1 METTDDPSTGRDRS
15 DPAEERPRG
24 REQGAGEGGAP
35 PGEAGDEEIH
45 ADGPAVDD
53 ETLAAALEQL
63 GHAGTPELVEELG
76 DAVRRGNSVAALA
89 GEGSGKEVLYA
100 LAAAERS
107 DPASPAVQALV
118 LSPTREGT
126 IRAGRALHLL
136 GAPAGLE
143 ALAWLPWDR
152 PDEEGG
158 RPFAQLLAGRPAE
171 LIPQV
176 RAGRLKLSDL
186 VVVAIDGASALE
198 ATGQWDA
205 AASILETL
213 PSGAQKIVTDVERGD
228 RLERVV
234 THQMSRARKWP
245 PELFRRGEG
254 GPEPSGP
261 PLVAAAAADEED
273 RVDRLADALRHVV
286 ESEGCERAAV
296 LCRDG
301 ASAHRVAG
309 SLAARGLRLTDD
321 PSEPGIV
328 VAWGDEP
335 PPEEAARVLYGLPP
349 SLEAGRRW
357 LDGGP
362 ARAAVVGA
370 GELPQLRILARRA
383 GWPLRSVPE
392 AAPAEARDTLRRFR
406 ERVRE
411 RLRRERD
418 WTDLVLLEPLFREF
432 GAARVAGA
440 LSGLLREASPVP
452 DGPGDAP
459 EAGGRGQEPSDERE
473 GPRRTPAE
481 ATQSG
486 AGWTRLYVNAGERD
500 DVGPGDLVGAIT
512 GETSAV
518 GGQIGRIDVRHS
530 YSLVDVDPEV
540 ADEVMERLTGVTIK
554 GREVVARPDRE
565 S

>member
-1 METTDDPSTGRDRS
+1 MQTPDEPSPGPDERDAAG
-15 DPAEERPRG
+15 DHEPD
-24 REQGAGEGGAP
+24 GEGTSAP
-35 PGEAGDEEIH
+35 APVAGEAGGEAA
-45 ADGPAVDD
+45 ADAAPAVDD
-53 ETLAAALEQL
+53 ETLTAALDQL
-63 GHAGTPELVEELG
+63 GHAGTAELVEELG

-100 LAAAERS
+100 LAAAERC
-107 DPASPAVQALV
+107 DPTSPAVQALV
-118 LSPTREGT
+118 LSPTREGA

-143 ALAWLPWDR
+143 ALAWLPWR
-152 PDEEGG
+152 GGDEEGG

-186 VVVAIDGASALE
+186 RVVAIDGASALE
-198 ATGQWDA
+198 ETGQWEA

-213 PSGAQKIVTDVERGD
+213 PPDAQKIVTDVDRGE
-228 RLERVV
+228 RLEQLL

-245 PELFRRGEG
+245 PELFRRGGEA
-254 GPEPSGP
+254 PDPSGP
-261 PLVAAAAADEED
+261 PLMAAAAADEEE
-273 RVDRLADALRHVV
+273 RVDRLADALRHAV
-286 ESEGCERAAV
+286 ETEGCEQAAV
-296 LCRDG
+296 LCPDG
-301 ASAHRVAG
+301 ASAHRVAA

-321 PSEPGIV
+321 PGEPGIV
-328 VAWGDEP
+328 VAWGDEAP
-335 PPEEAARVLYGLPP
+335 PGDAARVLYGLPP
-349 SLEAGRRW
+349 SLDVGRRW

-362 ARAAVVGA
+362 ARAAVVGS
-370 GELPQLRILARRA
+370 GQLGQLRILARRA
-383 GWPLRSVPE
+383 GWPLRAVPE
-392 AAPAEARDTLRRFR
+392 APPADARDTVRRYR
-406 ERVRE
+406 ERLRE
-411 RLRRERD
+411 RLRREQD
-418 WTDLVLLEPLFREF
+418 WTDLVLLEPLFRDF

-440 LSGLLREASPVP
+440 LSALLRDASPLP
-452 DGPGDAP
+452 DEADTSRPAPGEED
-459 EAGGRGQEPSDERE
+459 RSRERE

-481 ATQSG
+481 ATQAG

-500 DVGPGDLVGAIT
+500 EVGPGDLVGAIT

-518 GGQIGRIDVRHS
+518 GGQIGRIDIRHS

-554 GREVVARPDRE
+554 GREVVARPDRK

>member
-1 METTDDPSTGRDRS
+1 METPDDPSTGRDRS
-15 DPAEERPRG
+15 DPAEDPAPG
-24 REQGAGEGGAP
+24 GDPGAGRTSPASEDAADELPGGDVPALDDDTVR
-35 PGEAGDEEIH
+35 EA
-45 ADGPAVDD
+45 
-53 ETLAAALEQL
+53 LARL

-126 IRAGRALHLL
+126 IRAARALHLL

-143 ALAWLPWDR
+143 ALAWLPWSR

-198 ATGQWDA
+198 ETGQWEA

-213 PSGAQKIVTDVERGD
+213 PSEAQKIVTDVERGD
-228 RLERVV
+228 RLEQIV

-254 GPEPSGP
+254 GPEASGP
-261 PLVAAAAADEED
+261 PLMAAAAADEED
-273 RVDRLADALRHVV
+273 RVDRLADALRHAV
-286 ESEGCERAAV
+286 ESEGCEQAAV
-296 LCRDG
+296 LCPDG
-301 ASAHRVAG
+301 DSAHRVAG

-321 PSEPGIV
+321 PEQPGIL
-328 VAWGDEP
+328 VAWGDES
-335 PPEEAARVLYGLPP
+335 PPEDAARVLYGLPP
-349 SLEAGRRW
+349 SLEVGRRW

-370 GELPQLRILARRA
+370 GELAQLRILARRA

-392 AAPAEARDTLRRFR
+392 SAPAEARDTVRRFR

-411 RLRRERD
+411 RLRQERD
-418 WTDLVLLEPLFREF
+418 WTDLVLLEPLFGEF

-452 DGPGDAP
+452 DGPGEPAP
-459 EAGGRGQEPSDERE
+459 APGGGDDAGGERE
-473 GPRRTPAE
+473 GPRRTPPE
-481 ATQSG
+481 ATRSG

-500 DVGPGDLVGAIT
+500 EVGPGDLVGAIT

-554 GREVVARPDRE
+554 GREVVARPDRK